1 MHAFYA
7 TLDIIGINPYVSV
20 PEDILAELFVRA
32 GRDKGPIP
40 VCGTLNGTAYEQ
52 TLVRYAGAWRLY
64 VNMVMLPDSPR
75 RVGETVEV
83 TIAFDPRDRSLP
95 MLPALAE
102 ALAADAPAREIFAG
116 LPPSLRQEV
125 IRYLTNLKT
134 EASVRR
140 NVLRALAWLKGQQ
153 RFIGRE
159 GIPPS
164 PEQPPG

>member
-83 TIAFDPRDRSLP
+83 TIAYDPRDRSLP
-95 MLPALAE
+95 MHPALAE
-102 ALAADAPAREIFAG
+102 ALTADVAAGQIFFG
-116 LPPSLRQEV
+116 LPPSLQQEL

-140 NVLRALAWLKGQQ
+140 NVQRAVAWLKGEG
-153 RFIGRE
+153 RFLGRDGIG
-159 GIPPS
+159 
-164 PEQPPG
+164 